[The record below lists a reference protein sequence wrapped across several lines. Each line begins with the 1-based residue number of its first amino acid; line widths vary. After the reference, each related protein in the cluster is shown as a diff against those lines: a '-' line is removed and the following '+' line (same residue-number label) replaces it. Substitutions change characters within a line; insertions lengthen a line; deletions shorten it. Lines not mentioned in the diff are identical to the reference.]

1 MSDIGVLRLPRTIEF
16 GWGSRAA
23 LPRIVSP
30 LGRRAFVVVDPFLA
44 TTPAFRNV
52 IAALEASGIETHVH
66 TDVLPELPVDS
77 LQASAEAARAVR
89 PDVAI
94 GYGGGSALDASKLV
108 ALLLAHGG
116 ALPGYY
122 GENAVPGPV
131 LPLVAVPTTAG
142 TGSEVTPVAVVAD
155 PARAVKV
162 GISSPYLIPT
172 AALVDPELSA
182 AAPAGV
188 TAHAGIDALV
198 HAVESFTGRALEPT
212 WSTTP
217 PVYVGRNLLA
227 EPLALEA
234 IRLIGASIESAVAR
248 PTDRTARE
256 DMARGSLLA
265 GMAFGPTGTHLS
277 HALQYPIGALTHTPH
292 GLGTGLM
299 LPYVLAACAAAIPEQ
314 LGLIGQALGVDA
326 DAEAAIRRI
335 ADIDRAIGLPSSLQD
350 IDLTREQLPG
360 IAELALGS
368 TRLIAITPVPVDAA
382 LLERILDAAWSGDL
396 ASLLG

>member
-1 MSDIGVLRLPRTIEF
+1 MGA
-16 GWGSRAA
+16 RAA

-44 TTPAFRNV
+44 TTPAFREAV
-52 IAALEASGIETHVH
+52 AALEASGIETHVH

-89 PDVAI
+89 PDVVI

-116 ALPGYY
+116 ALPDYY

-198 HAVESFTGRALEPT
+198 HAVESFTGRPLEPT

-217 PVYVGRNLLA
+217 PVFVGRNLLT
-227 EPLALEA
+227 EPLSLEA
-234 IRLIGASIESAVAR
+234 IRLIGTSIESAVTH

-314 LGLIGQALGVDA
+314 LALVGQALGVDGSA
-326 DAEAAIRRI
+326 QVAIRRI
-335 ADIDRAIGLPSSLQD
+335 ADIDRAIGLPHSLQD
-350 IDLTREQLPG
+350 IGLTREQLPG

-368 TRLIAITPVPVDAA
+368 ARLIAITPVPVDAA
-382 LLERILDAAWSGDL
+382 LLERILEAAWSGDL
-396 ASLLG
+396 ASLLD

>member
-16 GWGSRAA
+16 GWGARAA

-44 TTPAFRNV
+44 TTPAFREAV
-52 IAALEASGIETHVH
+52 AALEASGIETHVH

-89 PDVAI
+89 PDVVI

-116 ALPGYY
+116 ALPDYY

-198 HAVESFTGRALEPT
+198 HAVESFTGRPLEPT

-217 PVYVGRNLLA
+217 PVFVGRNLLT
-227 EPLALEA
+227 EPLSLEA
-234 IRLIGASIESAVAR
+234 IRLIGTSIESAVTH

-314 LGLIGQALGVDA
+314 LALVGQALGVDGSA
-326 DAEAAIRRI
+326 QVAIRRI
-335 ADIDRAIGLPSSLQD
+335 ADIDRAIGLPHSLQD
-350 IDLTREQLPG
+350 IGLTREQLPG

-368 TRLIAITPVPVDAA
+368 ARLIAITPVPVDAA
-382 LLERILDAAWSGDL
+382 LLERILEAAWSGDL
-396 ASLLG
+396 ASLLD